1 MKKYIKFL
9 VLFILFFP
17 ICGCDQNSS
26 MESIDIYTTAYPI
39 EYVVNRLYKD
49 HSNIRSIY
57 PNGADINNYEVTD
70 VLLSEYS
77 DTDMFI
83 FNGLSKE
90 QDYVKP
96 LLKENNDLKII
107 DVSSDIKY
115 QNSIEELWVDPSNLL
130 NIANNIKKGFKEYI
144 SAKYLIDEID
154 KNYEQLKY
162 DLTNLESKYRETA
175 REASNTNIIVS
186 DDLFL
191 FLEDYGINV
200 ISLDKDNL
208 DYDKNFVI
216 AQELI
221 KTGSIKYVY
230 KKDTED
236 KNDSINNLIANSN
249 IKILSLNTL
258 STLTDEQRNNYDYLT
273 LATENLEKLKKQLYN
288 LD

>member
-1 MKKYIKFL
+1 MKKL
-9 VLFILFFP
+9 VKIFIFFILFIP
-17 ICGCDQNSS
+17 ICGCDKNLE
-26 MESIDIYTTAYPI
+26 MEDIDIYTTAYPI

-49 HSNIRSIY
+49 HSNIKSIY

-90 QDYVKP
+90 KDYVKP
-96 LLKENNDLKII
+96 LLKENKNLKII

-115 QNSIEELWVDPSNLL
+115 ENCIEELWVDPSNLL

-144 SAKYLIDEID
+144 TAKYLIDEID
-154 KNYEQLKY
+154 KNYDQLKV

-175 REASNTNIIVS
+175 RNSTNKTIIVS

-200 ISLDKDNL
+200 ISLDHNNP
-208 DYDKNFVI
+208 DYDKNVVLSKEMI
-216 AQELI
+216 NNGQ
-221 KTGSIKYVY
+221 IKYIY
-230 KKDTED
+230 IKDTED
-236 KNDSINNLIANSN
+236 KNEKIDSLITDTN
-249 IKILSLNTL
+249 IQILKLNTL

-273 LATENLEKLKKQLYN
+273 LITENLENLKKQLYN
-288 LD
+288 I